1 MTSTRQSLLE
11 FPCSFPLKVIGKN
24 VEAFELDVMGI
35 MLKYLPDAAPTHCTR
50 RLSAGQKYLA
60 LTISFMAESQE
71 QIDAIY
77 QELHRLELVLYTL

>member
-24 VEAFELDVMGI
+24 VDAFELDVMGI
-35 MLKYLPDAAPTHCTR
+35 MLKYLPDSTPTHCTR

-60 LTISFMAESQE
+60 LTLSFMAESQE

-77 QELHRLELVLYTL
+77 QDLNRLELVLYTL

>member
-1 MTSTRQSLLE
+1 MTPTRQSLLQ

-24 VEAFELDVMGI
+24 VEAFELEVMSV
-35 MLKYLPDAAPTHCTR
+35 MLKYLTGSTPTHCTR
-50 RLSAGQKYLA
+50 RFSAGNKYLA

-77 QELHRLELVLYTL
+77 QELNGLELVLYTL